1 MKFWFASAK
10 GEQLMNRILNATK
23 LDFFAS
29 KSALKM
35 TAILLFFAVAIGALT
50 KGPIYTMIFT
60 MVFSVTSCGT
70 IFSIHEKSHSDK
82 LYGILPLKK
91 SEMIVGRYLYAL
103 IIGMVYV
110 VIAGILGC
118 IVSRITGDSLNALS
132 YWSTLALAFI
142 YFSFAVGIS
151 YPIYLKF
158 SFAKAYV
165 FTMLPMYVIAVL
177 ILVLTKRTNFI
188 SDLGHVI
195 RFFTDNQALIPVL
208 GILTGLILLAV
219 SALIAN
225 LIYTRKE
232 I

>member
-1 MKFWFASAK
+1 
-10 GEQLMNRILNATK
+10 MNRILNATK
-23 LDFFAS
+23 LDFFAA
-29 KSALKM
+29 KSALGM
-35 TAILLFFAVAIGALT
+35 TAILLLIGIVIGVVAH
-50 KGPIYTMIFT
+50 GPIYTMFYT
-60 MVFSVTSCGT
+60 MVFAVTSCGS
-70 IFSIHEKSHSDK
+70 IFPTHERSHSDK

-103 IIGMVYV
+103 IIGAVYD
-110 VIAGILGC
+110 VIAGILGFVMSW
-118 IVSRITGDSLNALS
+118 IMNVSLDSFTFWA
-132 YWSTLALAFI
+132 TLMLAFI
-142 YFSFAVGIS
+142 YFSFAVGVS

-177 ILVLTKRTNFI
+177 ILVLTKKTNFI
-188 SDLGHVI
+188 SNLGQVM
-195 RFFTDNQALIPVL
+195 RFFKDNQALIPIF
-208 GILTGLILLAV
+208 GILIGLILLAV

>member
-1 MKFWFASAK
+1 
-10 GEQLMNRILNATK
+10 MNRILNAAK
-23 LDFFAS
+23 LDFLAG

-35 TAILLFFAVAIGALT
+35 TAMLLFFAIAIGALT

-60 MVFSVTSCGT
+60 MVFSVTSCGA
-70 IFSIHEKSHSDK
+70 IFSIHEKSHSDR

-91 SEMIVGRYLYAL
+91 SEMIMGRYLYAL
-103 IIGMVYV
+103 IIGGVYV

-118 IVSRITGDSLNALS
+118 IMSRITGNNLDALS

-165 FTMLPMYVIAVL
+165 FTMLPMYIIAVL
-177 ILVLTKRTNFI
+177 ILVLTKKTNFI
-188 SDLGHVI
+188 SDVGQVI
-195 RFFTDNQALIPVL
+195 QFFTDNQALIPL
-208 GILTGLILLAV
+208 MGILIGLVILV
-219 SALIAN
+219 ISALISN

>member
-1 MKFWFASAK
+1 MT
-10 GEQLMNRILNATK
+10 RILKATK
-23 LDFFAS
+23 LDFLAG
-29 KSALKM
+29 KSTLRM
-35 TAILLFFAVAIGALT
+35 TALLLLFAIVIGAVS
-50 KGPIYTMIFT
+50 KGPVYTMIFT
-60 MVFSVTSCGT
+60 MVFAVTSCGT
-70 IFSIHEKSHSDK
+70 IFSTHEKSHSDR

-91 SEMIVGRYLYAL
+91 SEMIMGRYLYAL
-103 IIGMVYV
+103 IIGAVYA
-110 VIAGILGC
+110 VIAGALGF
-118 IVSRITGDSLNALS
+118 VMSKITGASLDSFS
-132 YWSTLALAFI
+132 YWATLALAFI

-177 ILVLTKRTNFI
+177 ILVLTKKTNFI
-188 SDLGHVI
+188 SNLAQVI
-195 RFFTDNQALIPVL
+195 RFFTNNQVLIPVF
-208 GILTGLILLAV
+208 GILIGLILLAV

>member
-1 MKFWFASAK
+1 
-10 GEQLMNRILNATK
+10 MNRTLNATK
-23 LDFFAS
+23 LDFFAA
-29 KSALKM
+29 KSALGM
-35 TAILLFFAVAIGALT
+35 TAILLLIGIVIGALAH
-50 KGPIYTMIFT
+50 GAIYTMIFT
-60 MVFSVTSCGT
+60 MVFSVTSSGSV
-70 IFSIHEKSHSDK
+70 FSIHEKSHSDK

-91 SEMIVGRYLYAL
+91 AEMIMGRYLYAL
-103 IIGMVYV
+103 IIGAVYV
-110 VIAGILGC
+110 VIAAILGL
-118 IVSRITGDSLNALS
+118 IMSRVTGDNLDALN
-132 YWSTLALAFI
+132 YWATLALAFI
-142 YFSFAVGIS
+142 YFGFAVGVS

-177 ILVLTKRTNFI
+177 MLVLSKKTNFI

-195 RFFTDNQALIPVL
+195 QFFTDNLVL
-208 GILTGLILLAV
+208 VPIFGILGGLILLAV

>member
-1 MKFWFASAK
+1 MT
-10 GEQLMNRILNATK
+10 RILKATK
-23 LDFFAS
+23 LDFLAG
-29 KSALKM
+29 KSTLKM
-35 TAILLFFAVAIGALT
+35 TALLLLFAIVIGAVS

-60 MVFSVTSCGT
+60 MVFAVTSCGT
-70 IFSIHEKSHSDK
+70 IFSTHEKSHSDR

-91 SEMIVGRYLYAL
+91 FEMIMGRYLYAL
-103 IIGMVYV
+103 IIGAVYA
-110 VIAGILGC
+110 VIAGALGFAM
-118 IVSRITGDSLNALS
+118 SKITGASLDSFS
-132 YWSTLALAFI
+132 YWVTLALAFI

-177 ILVLTKRTNFI
+177 ILVLTKKTNFI
-188 SDLGHVI
+188 SNLAQVI
-195 RFFTDNQALIPVL
+195 RFFTNNQVLIPVF
-208 GILTGLILLAV
+208 GILIGLILLAV

>member
-1 MKFWFASAK
+1 
-10 GEQLMNRILNATK
+10 MNRILNATK
-23 LDFFAS
+23 LDFYAA
-29 KSALKM
+29 KSALGM
-35 TAILLFFAVAIGALT
+35 TAILLLIGIMIGALAH
-50 KGPIYTMIFT
+50 GAIYTMIFT
-60 MVFSVTSCGT
+60 MVFSVTSSGS

-91 SEMIVGRYLYAL
+91 SEMIMGRYLYAL
-103 IIGMVYV
+103 IIGAVYV
-110 VIAGILGC
+110 VIAAILGL
-118 IVSRITGDSLNALS
+118 IMSRVTGDNLDALN
-132 YWSTLALAFI
+132 YWATLALAFI
-142 YFSFAVGIS
+142 YFGFAVGVS

-177 ILVLTKRTNFI
+177 MLVLSKKTNFI

-195 RFFTDNQALIPVL
+195 QFFTANLVL
-208 GILTGLILLAV
+208 VPIFGILIGLILLAV